1 MLTHHALHRAIR
13 NYAYRRFSSMIKEYS
28 ISGMS
33 CAACSAS
40 VERAVRR
47 ISGVDAASV
56 NLSTEKLFVRSTN
69 DLSDEIFAAVQKV
82 GFGIAPVVSAKK
94 QSAIDAERRRLDI
107 KKRRSNLILAA
118 VFAIPLFYISM
129 GHIVRVP
136 VPRVHH
142 RTAGFRRY
150 ADDSA
155 AARAFCRQSILCA
168 RNQGDIRTAPEY
180 GFAYC
185 RRHNCINCLF
195 RLLNRTDIQRTA
207 PYDA

>member
-1 MLTHHALHRAIR
+1 
-13 NYAYRRFSSMIKEYS
+13 MIKEYS

-94 QSAIDAERRRLDI
+94 QS
-107 KKRRSNLILAA
+107 KKGAATLSLPQCLQFRSFI
-118 VFAIPLFYISM
+118 FQW
-129 GHIVRVP
+129 G
-136 VPRVHH
+136 
-142 RTAGFRRY
+142 TW
-150 ADDSA
+150 
-155 AARAFCRQSILCA
+155 
-168 RNQGDIRTAPEY
+168 
-180 GFAYC
+180 
-185 RRHNCINCLF
+185 
-195 RLLNRTDIQRTA
+195 
-207 PYDA
+207 

>member
-1 MLTHHALHRAIR
+1 MPCIGQSAIMLTGGFL
-13 NYAYRRFSSMIKEYS
+13 SMIKEYS

-56 NLSTEKLFVRSTN
+56 NLSTEKLFVRSAS

-107 KKRRSNLILAA
+107 KK
-118 VFAIPLFYISM
+118 
-129 GHIVRVP
+129 
-136 VPRVHH
+136 
-142 RTAGFRRY
+142 
-150 ADDSA
+150 SA
-155 AARAFCRQSILCA
+155 ATLSLPQ
-168 RNQGDIRTAPEY
+168 
-180 GFAYC
+180 
-185 RRHNCINCLF
+185 CLRF
-195 RLLNRTDIQRTA
+195 RSFIFQWDTW
-207 PYDA
+207 

>member
-1 MLTHHALHRAIR
+1 
-13 NYAYRRFSSMIKEYS
+13 MIKEYS

-129 GHIVRVP
+129 GHMAGLP
-136 VPRVHH
+136 VPAFITEPR
-142 RTAGFRRY
+142 FRRY

-155 AARAFCRQSILCA
+155 AARAFCRQSILRA

-207 PYDA
+207 SYDA

>member
-1 MLTHHALHRAIR
+1 
-13 NYAYRRFSSMIKEYS
+13 MIKEYS

-56 NLSTEKLFVRSTN
+56 NLSTEKLFVRSAN
-69 DLSDEIFAAVQKV
+69 DLSDEILPPCKKS
-82 GFGIAPVVSAKK
+82 GSALLR
-94 QSAIDAERRRLDI
+94 SFR
-107 KKRRSNLILAA
+107 RRSNPLSMPSGVGLISKKAQQPYPCRSVCNSALLYFNGAHGRA
-118 VFAIPLFYISM
+118 SC
-129 GHIVRVP
+129 
-136 VPRVHH
+136 PRVHH

-207 PYDA
+207 SYDA